1 MIPKQILIE
10 ASKLVSEERAVQH
23 GDFHFLHERIAELWS
38 VYLKTTITPQQVAFC
53 MVLLKVARD
62 ELGTFNPDDGKDATA
77 YTALWGALS
86 HIDHE
91 LKGKDD
97 V

>member
-1 MIPKQILIE
+1 
-10 ASKLVSEERAVQH
+10 
-23 GDFHFLHERIAELWS
+23 
-38 VYLKTTITPQQVAFC
+38 

-91 LKGKDD
+91 LKGKDN